1 MDYSFLD
8 NIFFRIDVFLVLFL
22 STLFVVILSFRLL
35 EQYKWFTFF
44 FFLLY
49 FVFSGFG
56 ASFLYDLYHPFVLN
70 YVLGLIGIFS
80 GFVISNKLFPIPKV
94 SLSFNGDLGL
104 RTLVLL
110 YVFVLLLIPMVYP
123 EFRLLNLFIPKI
135 RNIDD
140 ILVSGFSK
148 TSFEVIVGYL
158 TFLFFIFFCDI
169 ISKKSLKKQFL
180 LVFLYL
186 YFVFSQNGGL
196 ARGTIVMSIVPLFIL
211 YVSNRKFKKSTLIVY
226 TVLLVF
232 AILYFASYMT
242 ILRSG
247 NDFTFDSFLTSFE
260 YNIYIEFSFPRYYEK
275 ILENYSTDNFSRFY
289 SWLVSLPIPKVFF
302 PAKPVYN
309 FNEEISTLLNGLT
322 PGSSGYF
329 VELSG
334 IVNEGVY
341 IAGKYLFLHLIICSS
356 LIFYIIKI
364 IQHNK
369 ENSYMLIY
377 YSLFLAFITNRAGFT
392 GFFASTL
399 VPMIFYF
406 VINYSLNIIKR
417 S

>member
-1 MDYSFLD
+1 
-8 NIFFRIDVFLVLFL
+8 
-22 STLFVVILSFRLL
+22 
-35 EQYKWFTFF
+35 
-44 FFLLY
+44 
-49 FVFSGFG
+49 
-56 ASFLYDLYHPFVLN
+56 
-70 YVLGLIGIFS
+70 
-80 GFVISNKLFPIPKV
+80 
-94 SLSFNGDLGL
+94 
-104 RTLVLL
+104 
-110 YVFVLLLIPMVYP
+110 
-123 EFRLLNLFIPKI
+123 
-135 RNIDD
+135 
-140 ILVSGFSK
+140 
-148 TSFEVIVGYL
+148 
-158 TFLFFIFFCDI
+158 
-169 ISKKSLKKQFL
+169 
-180 LVFLYL
+180 
-186 YFVFSQNGGL
+186 
-196 ARGTIVMSIVPLFIL
+196 
-211 YVSNRKFKKSTLIVY
+211 
-226 TVLLVF
+226 
-232 AILYFASYMT
+232 
-242 ILRSG
+242 
-247 NDFTFDSFLTSFE
+247 
-260 YNIYIEFSFPRYYEK
+260 
-275 ILENYSTDNFSRFY
+275 
-289 SWLVSLPIPKVFF
+289 VSLPIPKVFF